1 MDEERR
7 WSASGGRITP
17 PATASPGG
25 GLRFLPIGAIHSPF
39 QGTEGMPIQPVGARD
54 VSGTVEVMP
63 EYERGLADLA
73 GFSHIILLY
82 WFHLSQGHSLMVKP
96 FLDDHLRGVFATR
109 VPRRPNPL
117 GLSVVRLVGISGCR
131 LEIQGVDVVDGT
143 PLLDI
148 KPFVPRFDA
157 PNVERIGWL
166 AKDEHRAGEMR
177 ADGRFRVP

>member
-1 MDEERR
+1 MDEEKKV
-7 WSASGGRITP
+7 SASGRRNIP
-17 PATASPGG
+17 PATAPPGG
-25 GLRFLPIGAIHSPF
+25 GVRFLPIGAIHSPF
-39 QGTEGMPIQPVGARD
+39 QGTEGMPIQPAGARD

-82 WFHLSQGHSLMVKP
+82 WFHLSQGYSLIVTP
-96 FLDDHLRGVFATR
+96 FLDDQPRGLFATR
-109 VPRRPNPL
+109 APRRPNPL

-143 PLLDI
+143 PLLDL

-157 PNVERIGWL
+157 PAVERIGWL
-166 AKDEHRAGEMR
+166 AKGEDGASEVR
-177 ADGRFRVP
+177 ADGRFRVS